1 MKRGEKVPQV
11 DLESRDSRATPL
23 ACLGAKS
30 FQSHA
35 AQLFRGSIRRCLQKI
50 SGISSLTDNTVLAS
64 FALCLGLAL
73 TSDASVSL
81 PSLVYKAACTKSS

>member
-1 MKRGEKVPQV
+1 MDVKHGEKVPQV

-30 FQSHA
+30 FQSRA
-35 AQLFRGSIRRCLQKI
+35 VQLFRGSIRRCLQKI
-50 SGISSLTDNTVLAS
+50 SGISHNLHITRYLHLLVM
-64 FALCLGLAL
+64 LCVVAL

-81 PSLVYKAACTKSS
+81 PSLV